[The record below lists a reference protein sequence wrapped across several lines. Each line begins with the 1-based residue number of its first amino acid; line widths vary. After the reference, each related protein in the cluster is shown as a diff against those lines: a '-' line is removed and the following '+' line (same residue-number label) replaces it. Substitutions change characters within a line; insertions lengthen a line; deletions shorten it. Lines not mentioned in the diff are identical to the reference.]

1 MTNIAD
7 IRSTLQV
14 ASVTPHI
21 LRIPIDKPVQTPMG
35 VVDSTIA
42 LLVQVTLSTGEQGW
56 GEVWCN
62 FPRFGAYHRAIIINK
77 VLAPFLTSRSFNG
90 PHDAFEAMHSAANV
104 IRLQSG
110 ETGPFSAAIAGVDIA
125 LWDIVGKRENAPI
138 WKLLGG
144 KSGNIQAYGSLGR
157 SNGFESLVEQGLA
170 RGFRAFKLRCWGNP
184 DQHIGA
190 YVKAR
195 DMVGPEVDLM
205 ADANSSFP
213 LENAQDW
220 AQKFKDVKLAFLEEA
235 IPVDSPLANWKA
247 LAANAPMPLAG
258 GENMLDEATIRGAM
272 DSGVYRVLQP
282 DMTKFGGFSG
292 LLTLSQQ
299 IVAKGI
305 RFCPHMFSA
314 APGLM
319 ASAHLLAASNSP
331 DGSLEYGIEYN
342 PPRDEF
348 LQREVRD
355 GRIEIGDEPGLGMQL
370 DAAKMDRYRVAV
382 PSY

>member
-1 MTNIAD
+1 MTHIAS
-7 IRSTLQV
+7 ILSTLQV
-14 ASVTPHI
+14 ESVTPHI
-21 LRIPIDKPVQTPMG
+21 LRIPLDKPVTTPMG

-42 LLVQVTLSTGEQGW
+42 VLVNVKTTAGEEGW

-62 FPRFGAYHRAIIINK
+62 FPRFGAYHRAVIVNK
-77 VLAPFLTSRSFNG
+77 VISPFLKSRSFAG
-90 PHDAFEAMHSAANV
+90 PYEAFHAMHKAANV

-125 LWDIVGKRENAPI
+125 LWDIVGKREKQPI

-144 KSGNIQAYGSLGR
+144 NSGSIQAYGSLGR
-157 SNGFESLVEQGLA
+157 SNGFEPLVEEGLK

-184 DQHIGA
+184 DQHIDA

-195 DMVGPEVDLM
+195 AMVGPDVDLM

-213 LENAQDW
+213 LENAVEW
-220 AQKFKDVKLAFLEEA
+220 ANKFKDVKLAFLEEA
-235 IPVDSPLANWKA
+235 IPVDSPLEAWKT
-247 LAANAPMPLAG
+247 LAAGAPMRIAG
-258 GENMLDEATIRGAM
+258 GENMIDANTITTAM
-272 DSGVYRVLQP
+272 NSGVYGVLQP

-292 LLTLSQQ
+292 LMDLSHQ

-348 LQREVRD
+348 IQREVTN
-355 GRIEIGDEPGLGMQL
+355 GRIEIGDAPGLGMTL
-370 DAAKMDRYRVAV
+370 DSAKMDKYRVAV
-382 PSY
+382 PAY

>member
-1 MTNIAD
+1 MTSLSAIL
-7 IRSTLQV
+7 STLQV
-14 ASVTPHI
+14 ESVTPHI
-21 LRIPIDKPVQTPMG
+21 LRIPLDQPVQTPMG

-42 LLVQVTLSTGEQGW
+42 VLVSVKATTGETGW

-62 FPRFGAYHRAIIINK
+62 FPRFGAYHRAVI
-77 VLAPFLTSRSFNG
+77 
-90 PHDAFEAMHSAANV
+90 MHKAANV

-125 LWDIVGKRENAPI
+125 LWDIVGQREKQPL

-144 KSGNIQAYGSLGR
+144 HSGNIQAYGSLGR
-157 SNGFESLVEQGLA
+157 SNGCEPLIEEGLK

-184 DQHIGA
+184 DQHIDA

-195 DMVGPEVDLM
+195 ALVGPDVALM

-213 LENAQDW
+213 LEHAVAW
-220 AQKFKDVKLAFLEEA
+220 AQKFKDVKLDFLEEA
-235 IPVDSPLANWKA
+235 IPVDSPLAAWKE
-247 LAANAPMPLAG
+247 LAAGAPMTIAG
-258 GENMLDEATIRGAM
+258 GENMLDAHTVTEAM
-272 DSGVYRVLQP
+272 DSGVYGVLQP

-292 LLTLSQQ
+292 LVPLAQQ
-299 IVAKGI
+299 IVARGI

-348 LQREVRD
+348 LQREVLH
-355 GRIEIGDEPGLGMQL
+355 GRIEIGDAPGLGISL

>member
-1 MTNIAD
+1 MTDIANIQ
-7 IRSTLQV
+7 STLQV

-21 LRIPIDKPVQTPMG
+21 LRIPLDKPVTTPMG

-42 LLVQVTLSTGEQGW
+42 VLVNVKLTTGEEGW

-62 FPRFGAYHRAIIINK
+62 FPRFGAYHRAVIVNK
-77 VLAPFLTSRSFNG
+77 VLNPFLKSRSFAG
-90 PHDAFEAMHSAANV
+90 PFEAFQAMHQAANV

-125 LWDIVGKRENAPI
+125 LWDIVGKREKQPV

-144 KSGNIQAYGSLGR
+144 TSGSIQAYGSLGR
-157 SNGFESLVEQGLA
+157 SNGFEPLVEEGLK
-170 RGFRAFKLRCWGNP
+170 RGFRAFKMRCWGNP
-184 DQHIGA
+184 DQHIDA

-195 DMVGPEVDLM
+195 AMVGPDVDLM

-213 LENAQDW
+213 LELAVAW
-220 AQKFKDVKLAFLEEA
+220 AQKFKDIKLAFLEEA
-235 IPVDSPLANWKA
+235 IPVDSPLAVWQE
-247 LAANAPMPLAG
+247 LAAQAPTNIAG
-258 GENMLDEATIRGAM
+258 GENMIDAATITAAM
-272 DSGVYRVLQP
+272 NSGVYGVLQP

-292 LLTLSQQ
+292 LLDLSRQ

-348 LQREVRD
+348 LQREVRN
-355 GRIEIGDEPGLGMQL
+355 GHIEIGDEPGLGLSL

>member
-1 MTNIAD
+1 MTHIANIL
-7 IRSTLQV
+7 STLQV
-14 ASVTPHI
+14 ESVTPHI
-21 LRIPIDKPVQTPMG
+21 LRIPLDKPVTTPMG

-42 LLVQVTLSTGEQGW
+42 LLVNVKTTSGEEGW

-62 FPRFGAYHRAIIINK
+62 FPRFGAYHRAVIINK
-77 VLAPFLTSRSFNG
+77 VISPFLQSRSFAG
-90 PHDAFEAMHSAANV
+90 PYEAFQAMHNAANV

-125 LWDIVGKRENAPI
+125 LWDIVGKREKQPI

-144 KSGNIQAYGSLGR
+144 QSGSIQAYGSLGR
-157 SNGFESLVEQGLA
+157 SNGFEPLVEEGLK

-184 DQHIGA
+184 DQHIDA

-195 DMVGPEVDLM
+195 AMVGSEVEIM

-213 LENAQDW
+213 LDSAVEW
-220 AQKFKDVKLAFLEEA
+220 ANKFKGVGLAFLEEA
-235 IPVDSPLANWKA
+235 IPVDSPLEAWKA
-247 LAANAPMPLAG
+247 LAAAAPMKIAG
-258 GENMLDEATIRGAM
+258 GENMIDAGTITTAM
-272 DSGVYRVLQP
+272 DSGVYGVLQP

-292 LLTLSQQ
+292 LVDLSHQ

-348 LQREVRD
+348 IQREVVN
-355 GRIEIGDEPGLGMQL
+355 GHIEIGDAPGLGMTL
-370 DAAKMDRYRVAV
+370 DRAKMDMYRVTV
-382 PSY
+382 PTY

>member
-1 MTNIAD
+1 MKNVAD
-7 IRSTLQV
+7 ILSTLQV
-14 ASVTPHI
+14 ESVTPHI
-21 LRIPIDKPVQTPMG
+21 LRIPLDEPVTTPMG

-42 LLVQVTLSTGEQGW
+42 VLVNVKTTSGEEGW

-62 FPRFGAYHRAIIINK
+62 FPRFGAYHRAVIVNK
-77 VLAPFLTSRSFNG
+77 VIQPFLKSRSFAG
-90 PHDAFEAMHSAANV
+90 PSEAFHAMHKAANV

-125 LWDIVGKRENAPI
+125 LWDIVGKREGLPI

-144 KSGNIQAYGSLGR
+144 QSGSIQAYGSLGR
-157 SNGFESLVEQGLA
+157 SNGFEPLVEEGLQ

-184 DQHIGA
+184 DQHIDA

-195 DMVGPEVDLM
+195 AMVGPDVEIM

-213 LENAQDW
+213 LEQSVAW
-220 AQKFKDVKLAFLEEA
+220 AQKFKDVGLAFLEEA
-235 IPVDSPLANWKA
+235 IPVDSPLAAWQA
-247 LAANAPMPLAG
+247 LAAAAPMKLAG
-258 GENMLDEATIRGAM
+258 GENMITAETLTEAM
-272 DSGVYRVLQP
+272 HSGVYGVLQP

-292 LLTLSQQ
+292 LLGLSQQ

-314 APGLM
+314 APGLL

-331 DGSLEYGIEYN
+331 DGSLEYGIEHN

-348 LQREVRD
+348 IQCEIVN
-355 GRIEIGDEPGLGMQL
+355 GRMEIGDAPGLGLTL

-382 PSY
+382 PTY

>member
-1 MTNIAD
+1 MTDIAS
-7 IRSTLQV
+7 IQSTLQV

-21 LRIPIDKPVQTPMG
+21 LRIPAEKPVQTPMG
-35 VVDSTIA
+35 MVDSTIA
-42 LLVQVTLSTGEQGW
+42 LLVNVKLDTGEEGW

-62 FPRFGAYHRAIIINK
+62 FPRFGAYHRAVIVNRVIS
-77 VLAPFLTSRSFNG
+77 PFLQSRSFAG
-90 PHDAFEAMHSAANV
+90 PVQAFEAMHSAVNV

-125 LWDIVGKRENAPI
+125 LWDIVGKREKMPV

-144 KSGNIQAYGSLGR
+144 KSGTIQAYGSLGR
-157 SNGFESLVEQGLA
+157 SNGFEPLVEKGLA

-184 DQHIGA
+184 DQHIDA
-190 YVKAR
+190 YIKAR
-195 DMVGPEVDLM
+195 KMVGPDVDLM

-213 LENAQDW
+213 LEHAVQW
-220 AQKFKDVKLAFLEEA
+220 AQKFKDVRLAFLEEP
-235 IPVDSPLANWKA
+235 IPVDSPLSVWKHLSA
-247 LAANAPMPLAG
+247 SAPTKIAG
-258 GENMLDEATIRGAM
+258 GENMIDADTLVQAMNSGAF
-272 DSGVYRVLQP
+272 GVLQP

-292 LLTLSQQ
+292 LVRLSHE
-299 IVAKGI
+299 IVDKGI

-348 LQREVRD
+348 LQREVRN
-355 GRIEIGDEPGLGMQL
+355 GRIEIGDEPGLGLSM
-370 DAAKMDRYRVAV
+370 DTAKIDRYRAAV